1 MHLLV
6 SLIRNSGTRYQGV
19 RSSISAIL
27 LLSLTG
33 AAISMLPGS
42 VSAQDADPAPEPTD
56 AVEPKPVETLENFI
70 QTLNTFEAEFE
81 QTLYGAD
88 EEPLSTSTGS
98 MKLKRP
104 AKFLWEYTTPQ
115 PQLIIADGEKIW
127 LYDEDLEQVTVSNI
141 DDRINGTPLQLLMG
155 TVPLSDGFAIETLGQ
170 ADGIDWFELTPL
182 EESADFEQVFIGLSG
197 GELAAMEL
205 RDTFGQATQIRL
217 ENFNDDV
224 DFDDSVFD
232 FEVPDGVDVI
242 GLDE

>member
-1 MHLLV
+1 MCLLV
-6 SLIRNSGTRYQGV
+6 SLISNASTIYRGI
-19 RSSISAIL
+19 RSSLAAIL
-27 LLSLTG
+27 ILSLTG
-33 AAISMLPGS
+33 AVTSMLPGY
-42 VSAQDADPAPEPTD
+42 VSAQDADPA
-56 AVEPKPVETLENFI
+56 ASVAGEPKSVETLENFI
-70 QTLNTFEAEFE
+70 KTLTTFEAEFE
-81 QTLYGAD
+81 QTLYDVD

-104 AKFLWEYTTPQ
+104 AKFLWEYTTPL
-115 PQLIIADGEKIW
+115 PQLIVADGEKIW
-127 LYDEDLEQVTVSNI
+127 LYDEDLQQVTVNNI

-155 TVPLSDGFAIETLGQ
+155 NTPLSDGFAIETLGQ

-182 EESADFEQVFIGLSG
+182 EDSADFEQVFIGLRG
-197 GELAAMEL
+197 DELAAMEL

-224 DFDDSVFD
+224 DIDDALFE